1 MAAAVRSER
10 GALGSPARGR
20 RAAGPAIVILIAVL
34 ALGRFVLA
42 GGNGA
47 AGEDD
52 RPRALDP
59 ATLEARVAT
68 DPDDG
73 AAWQA
78 LAVHYTAVA
87 SGSGDRAKVE
97 RAEHAVAEA
106 NRLRPGELTTYRV
119 TAALQLTLHQF
130 ADAHATGLAARAAHP
145 DSPDTLNIL
154 VDSSIELGRY
164 ADAELYLE
172 ILVDRRP
179 DAAALARVSYLR
191 EIHGDTAGARLAM
204 QQAETAA
211 SGNADEG
218 ATIAVLV
225 GDLALADGDATTALA
240 AFDRAERLSPGRT
253 LTLLGRARAFVAL
266 DRDGEALALLTEA
279 APRIPEPAI
288 WTLLGDVQSAAGL
301 EAEAAET
308 YAHARSL
315 IERHGASGEDNALEA
330 ALFEADHGDPLAAV
344 TFAQRAYD
352 IRPTVFTAD
361 ALGWALVRA
370 GRPAE
375 AAPFMAEALRLGTD
389 AAELHVHAAAAARAG
404 GDRSL
409 AASQLETAFARAPWP
424 SLHLR
429 AEAARLAAELS
440 VAVPEAWRP

>member
-47 AGEDD
+47 AGEDE
-52 RPRALDP
+52 RPSALDP

-154 VDSSIELGRY
+154 VDSSIELGHY
-164 ADAELYLE
+164 DDAERYLE
-172 ILVDRRP
+172 TLVDRRP

-211 SGNADEG
+211 SGNADEA

-240 AFDRAERLSPGRT
+240 AFDRAERLSP
-253 LTLLGRARAFVAL
+253 
-266 DRDGEALALLTEA
+266 
-279 APRIPEPAI
+279 
-288 WTLLGDVQSAAGL
+288 
-301 EAEAAET
+301 
-308 YAHARSL
+308 
-315 IERHGASGEDNALEA
+315 
-330 ALFEADHGDPLAAV
+330 
-344 TFAQRAYD
+344 
-352 IRPTVFTAD
+352 
-361 ALGWALVRA
+361 A
-370 GRPAE
+370 GR
-375 AAPFMAEALRLGTD
+375 
-389 AAELHVHAAAAARAG
+389 
-404 GDRSL
+404 
-409 AASQLETAFARAPWP
+409 
-424 SLHLR
+424 
-429 AEAARLAAELS
+429 
-440 VAVPEAWRP
+440 